1 MPESSLFLSA
11 FLAGTVLPGSSE
23 AVLLY
28 WLAQGESLWQLVLI
42 ATLAN
47 TLGGVTAYW
56 LGRLGDYG
64 KIERYAGVSEEKA
77 KNFKDRVRPLGTWA
91 AFFAFVPFIGDV
103 LIVAL
108 GLIKAPA
115 IPSIALMGLGKLLR
129 YIVVANF
136 HEEVEQI
143 TRSIF
148 DFLT

>member
-1 MPESSLFLSA
+1 M
-11 FLAGTVLPGSSE
+11 
-23 AVLLY
+23 
-28 WLAQGESLWQLVLI
+28 VLI